1 MKERLAKAPATA
13 IAIATY
19 IVMGGFFTQSGV
31 ILDAAAA
38 YFHAPIPQTATL
50 FSYLTGGNLVGLIAC
65 LFAFNVLAI
74 RTVLLLAYLTLFA
87 GVALLGASHAL
98 AVGAL
103 AIGLCGFGAG
113 VGLSSGAVIIAKTYT
128 LRARAVA
135 FLGTD
140 CTFSLSGYVFP
151 AFAANAIAL
160 GWIWQSGYVA
170 VAAVAAALLVA
181 AAFVR
186 FPVTGRAA
194 NAQPAAERGSAARVS
209 RAGVALFA
217 LALALYLCGQGAFLI
232 WAPQYL
238 QTAFGLSALHAAPVV
253 GAFWGPSI
261 FGLITAAL
269 LVTRIPPRFIVVA
282 AGTLTV
288 ASLLA
293 CTLASGAAAFFT
305 ATYAFGFT
313 STCLF
318 KLLIS
323 IGSEQI
329 ESAPPQLVTFL
340 LLSASVG
347 GTIAPAISAWF
358 VNAHG
363 PLAGIAMALCCYAGM
378 LAAAVAGIAREGAHL
393 RRRTGSVARNSVP

>member
-1 MKERLAKAPATA
+1 MKAGVSKAPATA

-38 YFHAPIPQTATL
+38 YFHAPIPTTATL
-50 FSYLTGGNLVGLIAC
+50 FSYLTGGNLVGLIVC
-65 LFAFNVLAI
+65 LFAFNVLSI
-74 RTVLLLAYLTLFA
+74 RSVLWVAYLTLFA
-87 GVALLGASHAL
+87 GVALLVVTRSL
-98 AVGAL
+98 PVGAL

-113 VGLSSGAVIIAKTYT
+113 VGLSAGAVIIAKSYA
-128 LRARAVA
+128 LRSRAVA

-160 GWIWQSGYVA
+160 GWMWQTGYIT
-170 VAAVAAALLVA
+170 VAAVAALLLVA

-194 NAQPAAERGSAARVS
+194 VAQPAAERGLAS
-209 RAGVALFA
+209 RRSRIGVGLFA
-217 LALALYLCGQGAFLI
+217 LALGLYLCGQGAFLI

-238 QTAFGLSALHAAPVV
+238 QTVFGLSQLLAAPVV
-253 GAFWGPSI
+253 GQFWGPSI

-269 LVTRIPPRFIVVA
+269 LVTRVPPRWVVIG
-282 AGTLTV
+282 AGTFSV
-288 ASLLA
+288 ASLVACMLA
-293 CTLASGAAAFFT
+293 PDAHTFFM
-305 ATYAFGFT
+305 ATFAFGFT

-323 IGSEQI
+323 LGSEQI
-329 ESAPPQLVTFL
+329 AGAPPQLVTFL
-340 LLSASVG
+340 LLSASIG
-347 GTIAPAISAWF
+347 GTIAPALSAWF
-358 VNAHG
+358 VNVRG
-363 PLAGIAMALCCYAGM
+363 PQAGIVMALVCYSGTL
-378 LAAAVAGIAREGAHL
+378 LAAITALVIERAEKI
-393 RRRTGSVARNSVP
+393 TSTVVPASAS

>member
-1 MKERLAKAPATA
+1 VRADLNKAPATA

-31 ILDAAAA
+31 ILTAAAS

-50 FSYLTGGNLVGLIAC
+50 FSYLTGGNLAGLIVC
-65 LFAFNVLAI
+65 LFIFNVFSI
-74 RTVLLLAYLTLFA
+74 RRVLVCAYLTLFA
-87 GVALLGASHAL
+87 GVALLAVSHAL
-98 AVGAL
+98 PIGAL

-113 VGLSSGAVIIAKTYT
+113 VGLSSGAVIIAKTYA
-128 LRARAVA
+128 LRSRAVA

-160 GWIWQSGYVA
+160 GWIWQSGYLA

-186 FPVTGRAA
+186 FPVTGRTV
-194 NAQPAAERGSAARVS
+194 PAGPAPAPRIASS
-209 RAGVALFA
+209 RASRFAIALFA
-217 LALALYLCGQGAFLI
+217 LGLGLYLCGQGAFLI
-232 WAPQYL
+232 WAPQDL
-238 QTAFGLSALHAAPVV
+238 QTTFGLSAALAAPVV

-261 FGLITAAL
+261 FGLVTAAL
-269 LVTRIPPRFIVVA
+269 LVTRIPPRAVVIGA
-282 AGTLTV
+282 AMATIG
-288 ASLLA
+288 SLLA
-293 CTLASGAAAFFT
+293 CTLAPNAHAFFV
-305 ATYAFGFT
+305 ATFAFGFA

-318 KLLIS
+318 KLMIS

-329 ESAPPQLVTFL
+329 ADAPPQLVTFL

-347 GTIAPAISAWF
+347 GTIAPAASAWI
-358 VNAHG
+358 VNLRG
-363 PLAGIAMALCCYAGM
+363 PHAGIVMALACYAAM
-378 LAAAVAGIAREGAHL
+378 LAATLAALAVERWFRSGRGARSSSF
-393 RRRTGSVARNSVP
+393 R